1 MKLQIIIGLFIFTT
15 AQLKAQQI
23 WSVSWDSVSSFSSPR
38 CVDLNA
44 DGVQDIVLGA
54 GIENTPV
61 SDGIMAINGKNG
73 NELWRLPARNQ
84 MYGSAIFQN
93 ISADTIPEVFICG
106 RDAQLYAINGT
117 SGYLIWEF
125 WPEGR
130 DSASKSGWYNFYNPQ
145 WIADQ
150 DNDGFKDLLISNG
163 GNAAANSQNDVRYAG
178 KLMIISAVNGN
189 VLYQDTMPDGRETYF
204 SPLLLGDTIL
214 LGSGGETKP
223 GKLWMISIDSFKQSG
238 LRSAKELFSSTKGF
252 IAAPSLADITGDGKA
267 EIFIPQLD
275 KQLTAYSV
283 TGDSLIWSY
292 TMPDC
297 ENYVSPAIGYF
308 NGDNV
313 PDVACVFAKGVFPFY
328 TKYYQVVLDGATGS
342 IIALDSVGSY
352 QLCSPLAVDLSND
365 GIDELVFAKNYDAGF
380 STVQLRNEFVVW
392 NIASKTLNTL
402 GNLRVGTGIYAM
414 PTMIDLDANGKA
426 DLIYVNN
433 NNERNWYNPAGFS
446 LARMELE
453 QKIASVSWPAYL
465 GRDGDGYFR
474 SLEVKRAGIQDQP
487 EAKIMVYPNP
497 SNALVYISGSYNQAK
512 LYNSLGTIVA
522 KSQASYIDVS
532 GLSPGVYILQVQVGH
547 VVVSKRI
554 ICTSPN

>member
-1 MKLQIIIGLFIFTT
+1 
-15 AQLKAQQI
+15 
-23 WSVSWDSVSSFSSPR
+23 
-38 CVDLNA
+38 
-44 DGVQDIVLGA
+44 
-54 GIENTPV
+54 
-61 SDGIMAINGKNG
+61 
-73 NELWRLPARNQ
+73 
-84 MYGSAIFQN
+84 
-93 ISADTIPEVFICG
+93 
-106 RDAQLYAINGT
+106 
-117 SGYLIWEF
+117 
-125 WPEGR
+125 
-130 DSASKSGWYNFYNPQ
+130 
-145 WIADQ
+145 
-150 DNDGFKDLLISNG
+150 
-163 GNAAANSQNDVRYAG
+163 
-178 KLMIISAVNGN
+178 
-189 VLYQDTMPDGRETYF
+189 
-204 SPLLLGDTIL
+204 
-214 LGSGGETKP
+214 
-223 GKLWMISIDSFKQSG
+223 
-238 LRSAKELFSSTKGF
+238 
-252 IAAPSLADITGDGKA
+252 
-267 EIFIPQLD
+267 
-275 KQLTAYSV
+275 
-283 TGDSLIWSY
+283 
-292 TMPDC
+292 
-297 ENYVSPAIGYF
+297 
-308 NGDNV
+308 
-313 PDVACVFAKGVFPFY
+313 
-328 TKYYQVVLDGATGS
+328 VVLDGATGS
-342 IIALDSVGSY
+342 VIALDSVGSY